1 MMDNLLLGICILLIG
16 VMFYYFNGR
25 LSILESTIVKQNHV
39 LTDFITNVKSNTSNH
54 GATLEAMHVAKGYH
68 ENSPD
73 MDYIEVTDSEDD
85 DSTSSED
92 TISNTVEP
100 SVVKVIPLGDIT
112 DSRTLNTVEPSVVKV
127 IPLGDI
133 TDSRTLNTVE
143 PSVVKVIPLGDIT
156 DSRTLNTVEPSV
168 VKVIPLGDITDRR
181 TLNTVEPSV
190 KVIQLGDITDRRTL
204 DTLFKE
210 STVEPLEEDDDGITV
225 DIHDGI
231 TVDIH
236 DGSTID
242 YSKMKISQLRLI
254 LADKGIVPKGK
265 NKLDLVNALQETN
278 L

>member
-39 LTDFITNVKSNTSNH
+39 LSDFITNVKSNTSVKVQENTSNH
-54 GATLEAMHVAKGYH
+54 GATLEAMHVAKGH
-68 ENSPD
+68 GNALD
-73 MDYIEVTDSEDD
+73 MEYIEVTDSEDD

-92 TISNTVEP
+92 TVSNTVEP
-100 SVVKVIPLGDIT
+100 SEVKVIQLGEIT
-112 DSRTLNTVEPSVVKV
+112 DSRTLDTLFKENKVEPSEVKV
-127 IPLGDI
+127 IQLGEI
-133 TDSRTLNTVE
+133 TDSRTLDTLFKENKVE
-143 PSVVKVIPLGDIT
+143 PSV
-156 DSRTLNTVEPSV
+156 
-168 VKVIPLGDITDRR
+168 
-181 TLNTVEPSV
+181 V
-190 KVIQLGDITDRRTL
+190 KVIQLGDITDSRTL

-210 STVEPLEEDDDGITV
+210 NTVEEPLEEDD
-225 DIHDGI
+225 DGI

-265 NKLDLVNALQETN
+265 KKLDLVNALQETN

>member
-39 LTDFITNVKSNTSNH
+39 LSDFITNVKSNTSVKDSVQDNTSNH
-54 GATLEAMHVAKGYH
+54 GATLEAMHVAKGH
-68 ENSPD
+68 GNALD
-73 MDYIEVTDSEDD
+73 MEYIEVTDSEDD

-92 TISNTVEP
+92 TVSNTVEP
-100 SVVKVIPLGDIT
+100 SEVKVIQLGEIT
-112 DSRTLNTVEPSVVKV
+112 DSRTLDTLFKENKVEPSV
-127 IPLGDI
+127 
-133 TDSRTLNTVE
+133 
-143 PSVVKVIPLGDIT
+143 
-156 DSRTLNTVEPSV
+156 
-168 VKVIPLGDITDRR
+168 
-181 TLNTVEPSV
+181 V
-190 KVIQLGDITDRRTL
+190 KVIQLGDITDSRTL

-210 STVEPLEEDDDGITV
+210 NTVEEPLEEDD
-225 DIHDGI
+225 DGI

-265 NKLDLVNALQETN
+265 KKLDLVNALQENN

>member
-39 LTDFITNVKSNTSNH
+39 LSDFITNVKSNTSVKVQENTSNH
-54 GATLEAMHVAKGYH
+54 GATLEAMHVAKGHH
-68 ENSPD
+68 ENAPD

-100 SVVKVIPLGDIT
+100 T
-112 DSRTLNTVEPSVVKV
+112 E
-127 IPLGDI
+127 
-133 TDSRTLNTVE
+133 
-143 PSVVKVIPLGDIT
+143 
-156 DSRTLNTVEPSV
+156 
-168 VKVIPLGDITDRR
+168 
-181 TLNTVEPSV
+181 V
-190 KVIQLGDITDRRTL
+190 KVIQLGEITDTRTL

-210 STVEPLEEDDDGITV
+210 NTVEEPLEEDD
-225 DIHDGI
+225 DGI

-265 NKLDLVNALQETN
+265 KKLDLVNALQENN

>member
-39 LTDFITNVKSNTSNH
+39 LSDFITNVKSNTSVKDSVQDNTSNH
-54 GATLEAMHVAKGYH
+54 GATLEAMHVAKGH
-68 ENSPD
+68 GNALD
-73 MDYIEVTDSEDD
+73 MEYIEVTDSEDD

-92 TISNTVEP
+92 TVSNTVEP
-100 SVVKVIPLGDIT
+100 SEVKVIQLGEIT
-112 DSRTLNTVEPSVVKV
+112 DSRTLDTLFKENKVEPSV
-127 IPLGDI
+127 
-133 TDSRTLNTVE
+133 
-143 PSVVKVIPLGDIT
+143 
-156 DSRTLNTVEPSV
+156 
-168 VKVIPLGDITDRR
+168 
-181 TLNTVEPSV
+181 V
-190 KVIQLGDITDRRTL
+190 KVIQLGDITDSRTL

-210 STVEPLEEDDDGITV
+210 NTVESLEEDD
-225 DIHDGI
+225 DGI

-254 LADKGIVPKGK
+254 IADKGIVPKGK
-265 NKLDLVNALQETN
+265 KKLDLVNALQETN

>member
-39 LTDFITNVKSNTSNH
+39 LSDFITNVKSNTSVKVQENTSNH
-54 GATLEAMHVAKGYH
+54 GATLEAMHVAKGHH
-68 ENSPD
+68 ENAPD

-100 SVVKVIPLGDIT
+100 T
-112 DSRTLNTVEPSVVKV
+112 E
-127 IPLGDI
+127 
-133 TDSRTLNTVE
+133 
-143 PSVVKVIPLGDIT
+143 
-156 DSRTLNTVEPSV
+156 
-168 VKVIPLGDITDRR
+168 
-181 TLNTVEPSV
+181 V
-190 KVIQLGDITDRRTL
+190 KVIQLGDITDSRTL

-210 STVEPLEEDDDGITV
+210 NTVEEPLEEDD
-225 DIHDGI
+225 DGI

-265 NKLDLVNALQETN
+265 KKLDLVNALQENN

>member
-39 LTDFITNVKSNTSNH
+39 LSDFITNVKSNTSVKVQENTSNH
-54 GATLEAMHVAKGYH
+54 GATLEAMHVAKGHH
-68 ENSPD
+68 ENAPD

-100 SVVKVIPLGDIT
+100 T
-112 DSRTLNTVEPSVVKV
+112 E
-127 IPLGDI
+127 
-133 TDSRTLNTVE
+133 
-143 PSVVKVIPLGDIT
+143 
-156 DSRTLNTVEPSV
+156 
-168 VKVIPLGDITDRR
+168 
-181 TLNTVEPSV
+181 V
-190 KVIQLGDITDRRTL
+190 KVIQLGEITDSRTL

-210 STVEPLEEDDDGITV
+210 NTVEEPLEEDD
-225 DIHDGI
+225 DGI

-265 NKLDLVNALQETN
+265 KKLDLVNALQENN

>member
-1 MMDNLLLGICILLIG
+1 MDNLLLGICILLIG

-68 ENSPD
+68 ENAPD

-127 IPLGDI
+127 IQLGDI
-133 TDSRTLNTVE
+133 TDS
-143 PSVVKVIPLGDIT
+143 
-156 DSRTLNTVEPSV
+156 
-168 VKVIPLGDITDRR
+168 
-181 TLNTVEPSV
+181 
-190 KVIQLGDITDRRTL
+190 RTL

-210 STVEPLEEDDDGITV
+210 STVEPLEEDD
-225 DIHDGI
+225 DGI

-265 NKLDLVNALQETN
+265 KKLDLVNALQETN

>member
-1 MMDNLLLGICILLIG
+1 MDNLLLGICILLIG

-68 ENSPD
+68 ENAPD

-112 DSRTLNTVEPSVVKV
+112 DSRTLNTVEPSV
-127 IPLGDI
+127 
-133 TDSRTLNTVE
+133 
-143 PSVVKVIPLGDIT
+143 
-156 DSRTLNTVEPSV
+156 
-168 VKVIPLGDITDRR
+168 
-181 TLNTVEPSV
+181 
-190 KVIQLGDITDRRTL
+190 KVIQLGDITDSRTL

-210 STVEPLEEDDDGITV
+210 STVEPLEEDD
-225 DIHDGI
+225 DGI

-265 NKLDLVNALQETN
+265 KKLDLVNALQETN

>member
-68 ENSPD
+68 ENAPD

-127 IPLGDI
+127 IQLGDI
-133 TDSRTLNTVE
+133 TDS
-143 PSVVKVIPLGDIT
+143 
-156 DSRTLNTVEPSV
+156 
-168 VKVIPLGDITDRR
+168 
-181 TLNTVEPSV
+181 
-190 KVIQLGDITDRRTL
+190 RTL

-210 STVEPLEEDDDGITV
+210 STVEPLEEDD
-225 DIHDGI
+225 DGI

-265 NKLDLVNALQETN
+265 KKLDLVNALQETN

>member
-1 MMDNLLLGICILLIG
+1 MMDNLLIGICILLLG

-39 LTDFITNVKSNTSNH
+39 LSDFITNVKSNTSVKDSVQDNTSNH
-54 GATLEAMHVAKGYH
+54 GATLEAMHVAKGH
-68 ENSPD
+68 GNALD
-73 MDYIEVTDSEDD
+73 MEYIEVTDSEDD

-100 SVVKVIPLGDIT
+100 TEVKVIQLGEIT
-112 DSRTLNTVEPSVVKV
+112 DSRTLDTLFKENKVEPSV
-127 IPLGDI
+127 
-133 TDSRTLNTVE
+133 
-143 PSVVKVIPLGDIT
+143 
-156 DSRTLNTVEPSV
+156 
-168 VKVIPLGDITDRR
+168 
-181 TLNTVEPSV
+181 V
-190 KVIQLGDITDRRTL
+190 KVIQLGDITDSRTL

-210 STVEPLEEDDDGITV
+210 NTVESLEEDD
-225 DIHDGI
+225 DGI

-254 LADKGIVPKGK
+254 IADKGIVPKGK
-265 NKLDLVNALQETN
+265 KKLDLVNALQETN

>member
-39 LTDFITNVKSNTSNH
+39 LSDFITNVKSNTSVKDSVQDNTSNH
-54 GATLEAMHVAKGYH
+54 GATLEAMHVAKGH
-68 ENSPD
+68 GNALD
-73 MDYIEVTDSEDD
+73 MEYIEVTDSEDN

-92 TISNTVEP
+92 TVSNTVEP
-100 SVVKVIPLGDIT
+100 SEVKVIQLGEIT
-112 DSRTLNTVEPSVVKV
+112 DSRTLDTLFKENKVEPSV
-127 IPLGDI
+127 
-133 TDSRTLNTVE
+133 
-143 PSVVKVIPLGDIT
+143 
-156 DSRTLNTVEPSV
+156 
-168 VKVIPLGDITDRR
+168 
-181 TLNTVEPSV
+181 V
-190 KVIQLGDITDRRTL
+190 KVIQLGDITDSRTL

-210 STVEPLEEDDDGITV
+210 NTVESLEEDD
-225 DIHDGI
+225 DGI

-254 LADKGIVPKGK
+254 IADKGIVPKGK
-265 NKLDLVNALQETN
+265 KKLDLVNALQETN

>member
-39 LTDFITNVKSNTSNH
+39 LSDFITNVKSNTSVKVQENTSNH
-54 GATLEAMHVAKGYH
+54 GATLEAMLVAKGHH
-68 ENSPD
+68 ENAPD

-100 SVVKVIPLGDIT
+100 T
-112 DSRTLNTVEPSVVKV
+112 E
-127 IPLGDI
+127 
-133 TDSRTLNTVE
+133 
-143 PSVVKVIPLGDIT
+143 
-156 DSRTLNTVEPSV
+156 
-168 VKVIPLGDITDRR
+168 
-181 TLNTVEPSV
+181 V
-190 KVIQLGDITDRRTL
+190 KVIQLGEITDTRTL

-210 STVEPLEEDDDGITV
+210 NTVEEPLEEDD
-225 DIHDGI
+225 DGI

-265 NKLDLVNALQETN
+265 KKLDLVNALQENN

>member
-39 LTDFITNVKSNTSNH
+39 LSDFITNVKSNTSVKVQENTSNH
-54 GATLEAMHVAKGYH
+54 GATLEAMHVAKGHH
-68 ENSPD
+68 ENAPD

-100 SVVKVIPLGDIT
+100 TEVKVIQLGEIT
-112 DSRTLNTVEPSVVKV
+112 DSRTLDTLFKENRVESSV
-127 IPLGDI
+127 
-133 TDSRTLNTVE
+133 
-143 PSVVKVIPLGDIT
+143 
-156 DSRTLNTVEPSV
+156 
-168 VKVIPLGDITDRR
+168 
-181 TLNTVEPSV
+181 V
-190 KVIQLGDITDRRTL
+190 KVIQLGDITDSRTL

-210 STVEPLEEDDDGITV
+210 NRVEEPLEEDD
-225 DIHDGI
+225 DGI

-265 NKLDLVNALQETN
+265 KKLDLVNALQENN

>member
-39 LTDFITNVKSNTSNH
+39 LSDFITNVKSNTSVKDSVQDNTSNH
-54 GATLEAMHVAKGYH
+54 GATLEAMHVAKGH
-68 ENSPD
+68 GNALD
-73 MDYIEVTDSEDD
+73 MEYIEVTDSEDD

-92 TISNTVEP
+92 TVSNTVEP
-100 SVVKVIPLGDIT
+100 SEVKVIQLGEIT
-112 DSRTLNTVEPSVVKV
+112 DSRTLDTLFKENKVEPSV
-127 IPLGDI
+127 
-133 TDSRTLNTVE
+133 
-143 PSVVKVIPLGDIT
+143 
-156 DSRTLNTVEPSV
+156 
-168 VKVIPLGDITDRR
+168 
-181 TLNTVEPSV
+181 V
-190 KVIQLGDITDRRTL
+190 KVIQLGDITDSRTL

-210 STVEPLEEDDDGITV
+210 NTVESLEEDD
-225 DIHDGI
+225 DGI

-254 LADKGIVPKGK
+254 IADKGIVPKGK
-265 NKLDLVNALQETN
+265 KKLDLVNALQENN

>member
-68 ENSPD
+68 ENAPD

-127 IPLGDI
+127 ILGDI
-133 TDSRTLNTVE
+133 TDS
-143 PSVVKVIPLGDIT
+143 
-156 DSRTLNTVEPSV
+156 
-168 VKVIPLGDITDRR
+168 R

-190 KVIQLGDITDRRTL
+190 KVIQLGDITDSRTL

-210 STVEPLEEDDDGITV
+210 STVEPLEEDD
-225 DIHDGI
+225 DGI

-265 NKLDLVNALQETN
+265 KKLDLVNALQETN

>member
-1 MMDNLLLGICILLIG
+1 MMDNLLIGICILLLG

-39 LTDFITNVKSNTSNH
+39 LSDFITNVKSNTSVKDSVQDNTSNH
-54 GATLEAMHVAKGYH
+54 GATLEAMHVAKGH
-68 ENSPD
+68 GNALD
-73 MDYIEVTDSEDD
+73 MEYIEVTDSEDD

-92 TISNTVEP
+92 TVSNTVEP
-100 SVVKVIPLGDIT
+100 SEVKVIQLGEIT
-112 DSRTLNTVEPSVVKV
+112 DSRTLDTLFKENKVEPSV
-127 IPLGDI
+127 
-133 TDSRTLNTVE
+133 
-143 PSVVKVIPLGDIT
+143 
-156 DSRTLNTVEPSV
+156 
-168 VKVIPLGDITDRR
+168 
-181 TLNTVEPSV
+181 V
-190 KVIQLGDITDRRTL
+190 KVIQLGDITDSRTL

-210 STVEPLEEDDDGITV
+210 NTVESLEEDD
-225 DIHDGI
+225 DGI

-265 NKLDLVNALQETN
+265 KKLDLVNALQETN

>member
-39 LTDFITNVKSNTSNH
+39 LSDFITNVKSNTSVKVQENTSNH
-54 GATLEAMHVAKGYH
+54 GATLEAMHVAKGHH
-68 ENSPD
+68 ENAPD

-100 SVVKVIPLGDIT
+100 TEVKVIQLGEIT
-112 DSRTLNTVEPSVVKV
+112 DSRTLDTLFKENRVESSV
-127 IPLGDI
+127 
-133 TDSRTLNTVE
+133 
-143 PSVVKVIPLGDIT
+143 
-156 DSRTLNTVEPSV
+156 
-168 VKVIPLGDITDRR
+168 
-181 TLNTVEPSV
+181 V
-190 KVIQLGDITDRRTL
+190 KVIQLGDITDSRTL

-210 STVEPLEEDDDGITV
+210 NTVEEPLEEDD
-225 DIHDGI
+225 DGI

-265 NKLDLVNALQETN
+265 KKLDLVNALQETN

>member
-39 LTDFITNVKSNTSNH
+39 LSDFITNVKSNTSVKVQENTSNH
-54 GATLEAMHVAKGYH
+54 GATLEAMHVAKGHH
-68 ENSPD
+68 ENAPD

-100 SVVKVIPLGDIT
+100 T
-112 DSRTLNTVEPSVVKV
+112 E
-127 IPLGDI
+127 
-133 TDSRTLNTVE
+133 
-143 PSVVKVIPLGDIT
+143 
-156 DSRTLNTVEPSV
+156 
-168 VKVIPLGDITDRR
+168 
-181 TLNTVEPSV
+181 V
-190 KVIQLGDITDRRTL
+190 KVIQLGEITDSRTL

-210 STVEPLEEDDDGITV
+210 NTVESLEEDD
-225 DIHDGI
+225 DGI

-265 NKLDLVNALQETN
+265 KKLDLVNALQENN